1 MQLFPFCLGRQF
13 AQRGTQTIGVLPAKR
28 LESHRQSV
36 VRPAHPGERRPLQ
49 QRSDRL
55 HIPGMG
61 HFRLFFTQRPGYAS
75 QVVDSAAPATE
86 VAEEDIQSAKPAQPR
101 DAFRK
106 RRRGMGA
113 LHEFRVCLQP
123 PQVGAQPVYGF
134 GVKRGLL
141 ERAGKTNR
149 MSVIESR
156 AFLDRLHGVRFERRQ
171 RRAWN
176 ASVTPYATS
185 PAPGSV
191 NSQA

>member
-1 MQLFPFCLGRQF
+1 MELFPFGLGRQSPQGIVQ
-13 AQRGTQTIGVLPAKR
+13 AIGMLPAER
-28 LESHRQSV
+28 LESHRQNV

-49 QRSDRL
+49 QSSDRL

-75 QVVDSAAPATE
+75 HVVDSAAPATE
-86 VAEEDIQSAKPAQPR
+86 VAEEDIQGTKPAQPR

-106 RRRGMGA
+106 RGRGMGA
-113 LHEFRVCLQP
+113 LHEFRVRLQP
-123 PQVGAQPVYGF
+123 PQVGAQPVYGL
-134 GVKRGLL
+134 GMKRGLL

-149 MSVIESR
+149 MIVIESS
-156 AFLDRLHGVRFERRQ
+156 AFLDRLHGIRFERRQ
-171 RRAWN
+171 RRAWK